1 MQEIEL
7 TFLVPQTRLKGLMRQ
22 AKVKSS
28 QQIPLAAHYYD
39 TPKQSLA
46 QAGIGL
52 RIRKEGDDWVQ
63 TIKAYG
69 DGIAARLEHNALLD
83 NEQVQVMLDAGTLMP
98 DLSIYADT
106 SIEPVLAD
114 FNLKKLSKKLT
125 RLYVTDMQRTTRL
138 LTENKKAAVSE
149 DNTDS
154 TQNNSIEVAYDYGK
168 IIHGNDAERT
178 QPIQEI
184 EFELISGELDF
195 LFSTAKTWCKR
206 YKLCL
211 STVTKAERGGLL
223 INQQEYSPAVS
234 ANLEALDISPD
245 TSLPAFV
252 RAAVHNCL
260 LQILPNSSAII
271 EGSQNDAHILQLRIG
286 IQRLC
291 VALNTFK
298 NFSEQLNPEWLPT
311 LAQTKRL
318 LDDYRTPAHL
328 VQTIQPQLELQGAPH
343 IDWTTQLQA
352 IKVTPNDAVP
362 ANDFQ
367 LTLLALI
374 AFTMSD
380 VSGEP
385 QADKLAADKIA
396 KILSKKHGK
405 VLKVLNHLDDL
416 EATASS
422 DNKDTDNKDA
432 TTVRHKVR
440 GHLEDLR
447 YLSEFAAPLYDK
459 KGTQKKSK
467 RLLKRVLK
475 AQNTLEHYL
484 DNSQYQQYYQ
494 QQSLTDLNALFGA
507 GWFSA
512 LAVKDKKRYQKR
524 LAKVQEAATFW

>member
-7 TFLVPQTRLKGLMRQ
+7 TFLVPQARLKGLMRQ

-69 DGIAARLEHNALLD
+69 DGIAARLEHNVLLD
-83 NEQVQVMLDAGTLMP
+83 NARVQTMLDAGTLMP

-125 RLYVTDMQRTTRL
+125 CLYVTDVQRTSRL
-138 LTENKKAAVSE
+138 LTENKKATASE
-149 DNTDS
+149 DGA
-154 TQNNSIEVAYDYGK
+154 QNNSIEVAYDYGK

-184 EFELISGELDF
+184 EFELISGELGF

-223 INQQEYSPAVS
+223 INEQEYSPAVS

-252 RAAVHNCL
+252 RAAVHHCL

-271 EGSQNDAHILQLRIG
+271 EGSQNDAHILQLCIG
-286 IQRLC
+286 IQRLQL
-291 VALNTFK
+291 VLNTFK
-298 NFSEQLNPEWLPT
+298 NFSEQLNPEWLPI
-311 LAQTKRL
+311 LAQTERL
-318 LDDYRTPAHL
+318 LSDYRTHTHL
-328 VQTIQPQLELQGAPH
+328 VQTIQPQLELQGAAH

-352 IKVTPNDAVP
+352 VEVTANDAVR

-367 LTLLALI
+367 LTLLELI

-380 VSGEP
+380 ASGEP

-405 VLKVLNHLDDL
+405 LLKALSHLDDL
-416 EATASS
+416 EATDAS
-422 DNKDTDNKDA
+422 DNKDADTDNKDA
-432 TTVRHKVR
+432 ATALHKVR
-440 GHLEDLR
+440 GHLTDLR
-447 YLSEFAAPLYDK
+447 YLSEFTAPLYDQKGSK
-459 KGTQKKSK
+459 KKAA
-467 RLLKRVLK
+467 RLLKCLSK
-475 AQNTLEHYL
+475 AQNTLGRYL
-484 DNSQYQQYYQ
+484 DNGQYQQYYQ
-494 QQSLTDLNALFGA
+494 QQAASDTNALFGA
-507 GWFSA
+507 GWFGA
-512 LAVKDKKRYQKR
+512 LVVTDTKRCQKR
-524 LAKVQEAATFW
+524 LAKIPDTATFW